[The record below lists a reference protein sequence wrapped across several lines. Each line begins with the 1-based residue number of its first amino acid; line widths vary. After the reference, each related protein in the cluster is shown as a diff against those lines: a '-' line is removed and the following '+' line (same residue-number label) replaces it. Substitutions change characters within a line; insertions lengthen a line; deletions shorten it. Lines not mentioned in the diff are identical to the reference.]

1 MGKMD
6 VNFICDRFAEI
17 IGWPY
22 QSPGTNDQN
31 GIDCSGAFVR
41 AYKMAGES
49 IYHGSNRIE
58 RIYCEDCFDLNG
70 STVGLERG
78 MAIFKFRNPSESG
91 YDDDPISSSYLP
103 GGKYYNGDVRN
114 YTHIGL
120 VTSVNPLEIT
130 HATSPCV
137 KKDTKLGSGVS
148 SWRRA
153 GKLKAVI
160 YSSRTNGK
168 ETDAMEGTAK
178 VVAKSGNTVNLRESP
193 STSAA
198 LVARVPVGT
207 LVMVTGDAGN
217 GDWSAVYWQNSESP
231 AKGYMMNEFLEL
243 VADKDGNPVSG
254 SSASGGATAGEGYGV
269 YIPCDTL
276 EEAESLIRLLGK
288 ATVK

>member
-1 MGKMD
+1 MGKMTQD
-6 VNFICDRFAEI
+6 FICDRFAEI
-17 IGWPY
+17 VGWPY
-22 QSPGTNDQN
+22 KSPGTNDKN

-58 RIYCEDCFDLNG
+58 RVYCEECFDLNG

-78 MAIFKFRNPSESG
+78 MAIFKYRNPGESG
-91 YDDDPISSSYLP
+91 YNDDPISSSYLP

-120 VTSVNPLEIT
+120 VTNVNPLEIT
-130 HATSPCV
+130 HATSPYA

-160 YSSRTNGK
+160 YSSTTNGK
-168 ETDAMEGTAK
+168 ETGTMEGTAK
-178 VVAKSGNTVNLRESP
+178 VVAKSGSTVNLRESP

-217 GDWSAVYWQNSESP
+217 GEWSAVYWQNSESP

-243 VADKDGNPVSG
+243 VADKNGDPVSG
-254 SSASGGATAGEGYGV
+254 TLGNAEAGTGYGV
-269 YIPCDTL
+269 YIPCNTL
-276 EEAESLIRLLGK
+276 EEAESLVRLLGK
-288 ATVK
+288 ASVK